1 MHHHRIATLFH
12 PLQLLAHPPLAHAH
26 LLGRLA
32 LTQHPVPGPFQP
44 FQLVPFLLAH
54 LDSFHPS
61 ALRLSR
67 GTFYLAQLGTFHLAA
82 TSSRLPPV
90 GSKSRCPVL
99 FTHDL
104 SGFSFQPVD
113 PRRLADGG
121 FRVLVRRIE
130 IAGGAVEKWESRGGI
145 STGRWER
152 WKTGLG
158 FSTVSTGPAFPR
170 LSGCGLGRSG
180 CPSAV

>member
-82 TSSRLPPV
+82 TFMLSMIARDLLPWYDMGADERRTRPSARSR
-90 GSKSRCPVL
+90 
-99 FTHDL
+99 
-104 SGFSFQPVD
+104 
-113 PRRLADGG
+113 A
-121 FRVLVRRIE
+121 
-130 IAGGAVEKWESRGGI
+130 AVEIPLRDWDVNTERGMEDFRG
-145 STGRWER
+145 
-152 WKTGLG
+152 
-158 FSTVSTGPAFPR
+158 
-170 LSGCGLGRSG
+170 
-180 CPSAV
+180 

>member
-1 MHHHRIATLFH
+1 MHHHRIPTLFH

-82 TSSRLPPV
+82 TFRMVRPSFHASVGYNRSALSLKEENICECCREYRFLRRPEMPP
-90 GSKSRCPVL
+90 S
-99 FTHDL
+99 
-104 SGFSFQPVD
+104 
-113 PRRLADGG
+113 
-121 FRVLVRRIE
+121 
-130 IAGGAVEKWESRGGI
+130 
-145 STGRWER
+145 
-152 WKTGLG
+152 
-158 FSTVSTGPAFPR
+158 
-170 LSGCGLGRSG
+170 
-180 CPSAV
+180 

>member
-32 LTQHPVPGPFQP
+32 LPQHPVPGPFQP
-44 FQLVPFLLAH
+44 FQLVPFLVAH

-82 TSSRLPPV
+82 TARRRQRSGSLSFDNLYQSLPQP
-90 GSKSRCPVL
+90 P
-99 FTHDL
+99 FTDDETEQV
-104 SGFSFQPVD
+104 SD
-113 PRRLADGG
+113 
-121 FRVLVRRIE
+121 RVYNFI
-130 IAGGAVEKWESRGGI
+130 W
-145 STGRWER
+145 
-152 WKTGLG
+152 
-158 FSTVSTGPAFPR
+158 
-170 LSGCGLGRSG
+170 GRSA
-180 CPSAV
+180 SQAAAWA